1 MRITSD
7 EIRNLPDGSKIKL
20 FLSGDHWDEDYGKVV
35 NTVKIKDK
43 LFVTGEFYGIEDL
56 EIYDDKIDKYYTI
69 EAAYN
74 KKDQYFTSFKN

>member
-1 MRITSD
+1 MRITAD

-20 FLSGDHWDEDYGKVV
+20 FLSGDYWDEDYGKVI
-35 NTVKIKDK
+35 NTIKVKDR
-43 LFVTGEFYGIEDL
+43 LFVVDEFYGIEDL
-56 EIYDDKIDKYYTI
+56 EIHDETDEYFAI